1 MTANQIN
8 YFKAREEQRSNF
20 AREDIQREG
29 NRIAEINANA
39 NASNAATNAAAAAE
53 TARHN
58 RNVELLQQVT
68 LQTVD
73 QPRVAETQ
81 RHQVAQDQ
89 EAQRSNMA
97 KEAVTERGQNM
108 SFGQALIGAVSNTLG
123 SIARVLG

>member
-8 YFKAREEQRSNF
+8 YFKAREDQRANI

-39 NASNAATNAAAAAE
+39 NAANAATNAAALDE
-53 TARHN
+53 TRRHN
-58 RNVELLQQVT
+58 ANTELLQQVT

-89 EAQRSNMA
+89 EAQRAHVANESL
-97 KEAVTERGQNM
+97 TERGQNF
-108 SFGQALIGAVSNTLG
+108 SFGSSLLSAVTG
-123 SIARVLG
+123 VVGTIARVLS

>member
-8 YFKAREEQRSNF
+8 YFKAREEQRANIQ
-20 AREDIQREG
+20 REDIQREG

-39 NASNAATNAAAAAE
+39 NAANAAANAPAVAE
-53 TARHN
+53 TRRHN
-58 RNVELLQQVT
+58 AQTELLQQVN

-89 EAQRSNMA
+89 ETRRSNMA
-97 KEAVTERGQNM
+97 YEENTRRGQNM
-108 SFGQALIGAVSNTLG
+108 SFGQSLLNGVAGVVGT
-123 SIARVLG
+123 IAKVLA